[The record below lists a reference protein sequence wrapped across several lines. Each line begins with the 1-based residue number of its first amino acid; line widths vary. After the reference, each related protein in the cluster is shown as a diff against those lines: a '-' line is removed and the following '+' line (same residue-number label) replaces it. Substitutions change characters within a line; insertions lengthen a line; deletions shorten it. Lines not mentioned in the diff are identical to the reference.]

1 METQAQEELKAHL
14 MATDEHFRELCQQHT
29 EYDNKVSELEAKSAL
44 SEEEQVEEVRLKKLK
59 LRLKDQITE
68 IMSRHKAEHVV

>member
-1 METQAQEELKAHL
+1 METLAQEELKAHL
-14 MATDEHFRELCQQHT
+14 MATDPHFRELCQQHT
-29 EYDNKVSELEAKSAL
+29 EYDHKVSELEAKHAL